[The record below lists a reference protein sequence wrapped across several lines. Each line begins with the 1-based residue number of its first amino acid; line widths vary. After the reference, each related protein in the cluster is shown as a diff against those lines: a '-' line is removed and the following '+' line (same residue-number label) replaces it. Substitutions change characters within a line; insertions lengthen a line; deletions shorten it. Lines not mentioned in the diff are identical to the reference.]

1 MYRSKYGS
9 NKNFA
14 QPSIQPVAPEK
25 PVQIAATAQNSNA
38 LIPGARME
46 YQQII
51 PNIQKHTRKNSK
63 DLATYDQSV
72 QGNNLSVGLNSGRD
86 VIDQHQRSQSHYS

>member
-1 MYRSKYGS
+1 M
-9 NKNFA
+9 
-14 QPSIQPVAPEK
+14 QPSIQPVLQEK
-25 PVQIAATAQNSNA
+25 PIQIAATTQNSNA

-51 PNIQKHTRKNSK
+51 PNIQKHTRKASQPQK
-63 DLATYDQSV
+63 DLASYDQSV

-86 VIDQHQRSQSHYS
+86 HALD